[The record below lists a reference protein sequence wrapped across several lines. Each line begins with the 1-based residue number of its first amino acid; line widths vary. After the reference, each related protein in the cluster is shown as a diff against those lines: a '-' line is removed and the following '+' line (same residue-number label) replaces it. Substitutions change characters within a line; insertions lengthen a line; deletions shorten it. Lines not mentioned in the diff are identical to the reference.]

1 MTKAFTIAAVGV
13 LRLFRDRS
21 NIFFVF
27 VLPLALVFLIGSVFG
42 GGFTPTIGVSA
53 PDGELAREVVS
64 RLEETDGIAVRSYTA
79 RDELVRAVERGDV
92 QAGVI
97 LPVDFDEAL
106 EGDGTVAVEFLAR
119 PDAAG
124 PQLRTAVAAAI
135 AEESALVRAARFG
148 ARRGLTEAFDVA
160 RRLQGEVSGV
170 EVVTRAVGEA
180 LFPSSLGR
188 FDLGASQQL
197 VLFMFLTGL
206 AGASALIET
215 RQLGVIRRMM
225 STPTGVGT
233 ILLGEVLGR
242 YGVVLVQGVYIVA
255 FSLFAFGV
263 DWGDPLGAV
272 AILVV
277 FGAVSAAF
285 AVLMGATFR
294 NAQQAGGLG
303 VILGLGVAALGG
315 SMVPL
320 EIFSPTMRRVAHL
333 TPHAWAY
340 DAFAELVRRDG
351 SLSDILGELGVLA
364 AYALVAGTLA
374 VWRLRVVTTRE

>member
-1 MTKAFTIAAVGV
+1 MTKILVIAAVEV
-13 LRLFRDRS
+13 IRLLRDRA

-27 VLPLALVFLIGSVFG
+27 ILPLALVFLIGSVFG
-42 GGFTPTIGVSA
+42 GGFVPTIGLTVPSGDLVA
-53 PDGELAREVVS
+53 EVVA
-64 RLEETDGIAVRSYTA
+64 RLEATDGIAVRRFSG
-79 RDELVRAVERGDV
+79 RDELIRAVERGEV
-92 QAGVI
+92 QAGLI
-97 LPVDFDEAL
+97 LPDDFDERLTGGEAV
-106 EGDGTVAVEFLAR
+106 TVEYLAR

-124 PQLRTAVAAAI
+124 PQLRTAVEAAV
-135 AEESALVRAARFG
+135 AEESALIRAARFG
-148 ARRGLTEAFDVA
+148 EERGVADALARARRIQEAIP
-160 RRLQGEVSGV
+160 GV
-170 EVVTRAVGEA
+170 EVTTKTVGEA
-180 LFPSSLGR
+180 LFPSTLGR

-206 AGASALIET
+206 GGAAALIET
-215 RQLGVIRRMM
+215 RQLGVVRRMM
-225 STPTGVGT
+225 STPTSLRD
-233 ILLGEVLGR
+233 ILAGEALGR
-242 YGVVLVQGVYIVA
+242 FGVVLVQGVYILA

-263 DWGDPLGAV
+263 NWGDPVGAV
-272 AILVV
+272 AILVL

-320 EIFSPTMRRVAHL
+320 EVFSPTMRRVAHI

-351 SLSDILGELGVLA
+351 SLGDILGELGVLA
-364 AYALVAGTLA
+364 AYAAVVGVVA
-374 VWRLRVVTTRE
+374 VWRLRAVMTRE

>member
-1 MTKAFTIAAVGV
+1 MTKILVIAAVEV
-13 LRLFRDRS
+13 IRLLRDRA

-27 VLPLALVFLIGSVFG
+27 ILPLALVFLIGSVFG
-42 GGFTPTIGVSA
+42 GGFVPTIGLTVPSGDLVA
-53 PDGELAREVVS
+53 EVVA
-64 RLEETDGIAVRSYTA
+64 RLEASDGIAVRRFSG
-79 RDELVRAVERGDV
+79 RDELIRAVERGEV
-92 QAGVI
+92 QAGLI
-97 LPVDFDEAL
+97 LPDDFDERLTGGEAV
-106 EGDGTVAVEFLAR
+106 TVEYLAR

-124 PQLRTAVAAAI
+124 PQLRTAVEAAV
-135 AEESALVRAARFG
+135 AEESALIRAARFG
-148 ARRGLTEAFDVA
+148 EERGVADALARARRIQEAIP
-160 RRLQGEVSGV
+160 GV
-170 EVVTRAVGEA
+170 EVTTKTVGEA
-180 LFPSSLGR
+180 LFPSTLGR

-206 AGASALIET
+206 AGAAALIET
-215 RQLGVIRRMM
+215 RQLGVVRRMM
-225 STPTGVGT
+225 STPTSLRD
-233 ILLGEVLGR
+233 ILAGEALGR
-242 YGVVLVQGVYIVA
+242 FGVVLVQGVYILG

-263 DWGDPLGAV
+263 NWGDPVGAV
-272 AILVV
+272 AILVL

-320 EIFSPTMRRVAHL
+320 EVFSPTMRRVAHI

-351 SLSDILGELGVLA
+351 SLGDILGELGVLA
-364 AYALVAGTLA
+364 AYAAVVGVVA
-374 VWRLRVVTTRE
+374 VWRLRVVMTRE